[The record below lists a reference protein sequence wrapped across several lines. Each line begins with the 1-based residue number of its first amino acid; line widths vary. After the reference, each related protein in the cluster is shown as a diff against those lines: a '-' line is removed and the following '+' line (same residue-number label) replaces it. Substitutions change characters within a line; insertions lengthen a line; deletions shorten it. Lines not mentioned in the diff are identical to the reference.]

1 MTIASNH
8 LYAIILAGGTGTRLW
23 PRSRRDRPKQFLDLL
38 SARTMLQQAY
48 DRIAP
53 LVSANRVYVITNA
66 SYVGEI
72 ECQLPEIPA
81 AQIIGEPD
89 GRGTAPAIGYA
100 ADLLTARDPE
110 AVMVVLPADHFI
122 QRDAEFREAICAAEK
137 MAQQDLLVTF
147 GIQPSYPE
155 TGYGYIEA
163 GVELDRVLG
172 FSARR
177 VCRFAEKPDRATAEQ
192 FIANGNYF
200 WNSGMF
206 IWRAAVIREEFAR
219 HMPEHA
225 RQLQAI
231 AAARG
236 TPNEGETFERIWRE
250 MKTETIDYGVM
261 ERSDRVAVLPIDVG
275 WSDVGNWATLLDLL
289 PGDGNQ
295 NVIVGDHIGVET
307 RASLIYTTDRLIAT
321 VGIQDMIVVDT
332 GDVVLVCHKEDAQKV
347 KHLVDELKRRKDEK
361 YL

>member
-1 MTIASNH
+1 MEPSKH

-38 SARTMLQQAY
+38 SARTMLQQAF

-53 LVSANRVYVITNA
+53 LIPPDRVYVITNA
-66 SYVGEI
+66 SYIGEI
-72 ECQLPEIPA
+72 CAQLPEIPA
-81 AQIIGEPD
+81 SQIIGEPE

-100 ADLLTARDPE
+100 AALLNARDPE
-110 AVMVVLPADHFI
+110 AVMIALPADHFM
-122 QRDAEFREAICAAEK
+122 QHDAAFREAICAAEK
-137 MAQQDLLVTF
+137 VAEQNFLVTF

-163 GVELDRVLG
+163 GVELGQVLG
-172 FSARR
+172 FTARR

-192 FIANGNYF
+192 FIVSGDYF

-206 IWRAAVIREEFAR
+206 IWRSAVIREEFAR
-219 HMPEHA
+219 FLPHLS
-225 RQLQAI
+225 QQVDQI
-231 AAARG
+231 IAARG
-236 TPNEGETFERIWRE
+236 TPAESQTFERIWPE
-250 MKTETIDYGVM
+250 MQNETIDYGVM
-261 ERSDRVAVLPIDVG
+261 EKSDRVAVLPIDVG

-295 NVIVGDHIGVET
+295 NVIVGDHIGVDT

-347 KHLVDELKRRKDEK
+347 KHLVDELKRRKEEK